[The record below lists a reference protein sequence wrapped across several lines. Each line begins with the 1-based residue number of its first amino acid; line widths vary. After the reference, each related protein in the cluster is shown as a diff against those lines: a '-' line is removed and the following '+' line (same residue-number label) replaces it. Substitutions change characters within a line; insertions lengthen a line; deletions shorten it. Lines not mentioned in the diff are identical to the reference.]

1 MVNALAELKA
11 QVAVR
16 LEAVESLTPDQ
27 VAAAFVGALLDVLA
41 AAPGGEGEYTPEEI
55 ARARR
60 MYIGRLE
67 NLGDTDLIAWV
78 QILVTALE
86 EAGHE

>member
-1 MVNALAELKA
+1 M
-11 QVAVR
+11 
-16 LEAVESLTPDQ
+16 
-27 VAAAFVGALLDVLA
+27 DVLA

-67 NLGDTDLIAWV
+67 NLGDEDLIAWV
-78 QILVTALE
+78 EVLVAALG

>member
-1 MVNALAELKA
+1 MNALAEIKA
-11 QVAVR
+11 QVAMLLQDVD
-16 LEAVESLTPDQ
+16 SPTPDQ
-27 VAAAFVGALLDVLA
+27 VAAAFVGTLLDVLA
-41 AAPGGEGEYTPEEI
+41 AAPGGDGEYTPEEI

-67 NLGDTDLIAWV
+67 NLGDEDLIAWV
-78 QILVTALE
+78 QILVAALE